1 MGHLGAAFFWDW
13 IKLLRTDTTKAWEWQ
28 QKRFWFSGFAISRAE
43 SLRLS
48 VRRLEKRG
56 FASGGVAAI
65 KVAGITE
72 SRQSRVRLTQKR
84 EAAKPR
90 TTHTEK
96 QGFADELLVRYG
108 DLGTTERVFQ

>member
-56 FASGGVAAI
+56 FASGGVAAN
-65 KVAGITE
+65 KVAGFTE
-72 SRQSRVRLTQKR
+72 SRRLSAR

-90 TTHTEK
+90 TTHTETGGGK
-96 QGFADELLVRYG
+96 AAHDSHRETGFR
-108 DLGTTERVFQ
+108 R

>member
-1 MGHLGAAFFWDW
+1 MATEKILVFWLCHLPCGKPQAF
-13 IKLLRTDTTKAWEWQ
+13 RSA
-28 QKRFWFSGFAISRAE
+28 
-43 SLRLS
+43 
-48 VRRLEKRG
+48 LEKRG
-56 FASGGVAAI
+56 FASGGVAAN

>member
-56 FASGGVAAI
+56 FASGGVAA

-72 SRQSRVRLTQKR
+72 SRRLSAR

-96 QGFADELLVRYG
+96 QGFGDELLVRYG